1 MKILNNIKRLGL
13 LAATVSSSS
22 LMALTKPAST
32 DGGFATSVWAIFDK
46 GHAYIQLG
54 LLVAAVYGGYKLF
67 IADDK
72 SVLNWFLFGAGA
84 GGIGAYDT
92 IADLIIGFVKVT

>member
-1 MKILNNIKRLGL
+1 MKNLKSKILISSALVL
-13 LAATVSSSS
+13 SPLSAAALS
-22 LMALTKPAST
+22 LHSGV
-32 DGGFATSVWAIFDK
+32 GGFAESVSAIFLK

-84 GGIGAYDT
+84 GGIGAYET
-92 IADLIIGFVKVT
+92 IANLIIDFVKV

>member
-1 MKILNNIKRLGL
+1 MKNLKMKILGL
-13 LAATVSSSS
+13 SLLSS
-22 LMALTKPAST
+22 LNTLSAAVITGVTPA
-32 DGGFATSVWAIFDK
+32 GGFAISVAAIFDK
-46 GHAYIQLG
+46 GQAYIQLG

-84 GGIGAYDT
+84 GGIGAYNT
-92 IADLIIGFVKVT
+92 IAALIIGFVNV

>member
-1 MKILNNIKRLGL
+1 MNKNIKKILSL
-13 LAATVSSSS
+13 VSISS
-22 LMALTKPAST
+22 LTLNAEALILPAAAK
-32 DGGFATSVWAIFDK
+32 GGFAKSVAAIFND
-46 GHAYIQLG
+46 GQAYIQLG

-84 GGIGAYDT
+84 GGIGAYNT
-92 IADLIIGFVKVT
+92 IANLIIKFVYVS

>member
-1 MKILNNIKRLGL
+1 MKNIKTRILGL
-13 LAATVSSSS
+13 AT
-22 LMALTKPAST
+22 LAST
-32 DGGFATSVWAIFDK
+32 VTLSAVALKPGVGGFAQSVASIFDK
-46 GHAYIQLG
+46 GQSYIKLG

-84 GGIGAYDT
+84 GGIGAYNL
-92 IADLIIGFVKVT
+92 IANLVIDFLAV